1 MDTSTNLWVWST
13 RGVDTVDIVLFSLET
28 LIFETAGV
36 LVQELFSNIIIYNI
50 TTKSLSNL
58 DLS

>member
-13 RGVDTVDIVLFSLET
+13 RGVDTVDIVLFSLEP

-36 LVQELFSNIIIYNI
+36 LVQELFSIIIIYNI

>member
-13 RGVDTVDIVLFSLET
+13 RGVDSVDIVLFSLET

-36 LVQELFSNIIIYNI
+36 LALELVSIIIIYNI
-50 TTKSLSNL
+50 TIKSLSNL

>member
-13 RGVDTVDIVLFSLET
+13 RGVDTVDIVLVSLET
-28 LIFETAGV
+28 LIFETAG
-36 LVQELFSNIIIYNI
+36 VQELFSNIIIYNI
-50 TTKSLSNL
+50 TTESLSNL